1 MEEEGLTPP
10 LLRNRN
16 VNWGRLQESLNSD
29 NVLPT
34 AISAPSWIHEYLENE
49 YGHNDEED
57 DDDGLIFTVQHNDEA
72 LEWINRWMRRPGSI
86 VSFDASGFSLAD
98 RASAMANRASAMADR
113 TSAMGRY
120 TQDIQ
125 NNELRYVSARELLTQ
140 RDVLGLRHFTAEVI
154 GMKFRGE
161 DLQTIKDCFIHRQPF
176 HYDIPILEMTPVG
189 TTRHAV
195 VNVEVR
201 TTQGDNCTQILLDGN
216 PIIYWTA
223 SQAST
228 PYLREGYPIT
238 VEYNYLK
245 MEKYYLDI
253 FMRICQYLN
262 LTLYLFRDGITVSR
276 WPEWEHRQE
285 PLLEDY
291 IAGVY
296 RTYFMS
302 DRMVRDYI
310 YREIR
315 NERRRRAP
323 QKG

>member
-16 VNWGRLQESLNSD
+16 VNWGRLQESLSSD
-29 NVLPT
+29 NGLPT
-34 AISAPSWIHEYLENE
+34 AISAPSWFHDYLENE
-49 YGHNDEED
+49 YGHNDEDED
-57 DDDGLIFTVQHNDEA
+57 DDDALSFVVQHNDEA
-72 LEWINRWMRRPGSI
+72 LHYMNRWLRTPGSI
-86 VSFDASGFSLAD
+86 MPFDTQEVSLPV
-98 RASAMANRASAMADR
+98 RAPALERIAQEV
-113 TSAMGRY
+113 
-120 TQDIQ
+120 QD
-125 NNELRYVSARELLTQ
+125 NELRYVSARELLTQ

-154 GMKFRGE
+154 GMEFRGE

-176 HYDIPILEMTPVG
+176 NYDIPILEMTPVG
-189 TTRHAV
+189 TTRYSAIR
-195 VNVEVR
+195 VEVR

-223 SQAST
+223 SPGCT

-245 MEKYYLDI
+245 MEKYYLDV
-253 FMRICQYLN
+253 FLKICQYLN
-262 LTLYLFRDGITVSR
+262 LSLFLFRDGITVSR
-276 WPEWEHRQE
+276 WHEWEHRQD
-285 PLLEDY
+285 PFLEDY

>member
-10 LLRNRN
+10 ILRNRN

-29 NVLPT
+29 NGLPT
-34 AISAPSWIHEYLENE
+34 AISAPSWFHDYLENE
-49 YGHNDEED
+49 YGRQEDE
-57 DDDGLIFTVQHNDEA
+57 DGLTFTIQPTDVAIHGMD
-72 LEWINRWMRRPGSI
+72 RWLRRPGSI
-86 VSFDASGFSLAD
+86 IPFDASGVSLPV
-98 RASAMANRASAMADR
+98 RAPALERIARDV
-113 TSAMGRY
+113 
-120 TQDIQ
+120 Q
-125 NNELRYVSARELLTQ
+125 NEELRFRSPRELLVN
-140 RDVLGLRHFTAEVI
+140 RDLLGLRHYIAEPTQYEI
-154 GMKFRGE
+154 RWE
-161 DLQTIKDCFIHRQPF
+161 DLQAIKDCFIHRQHF
-176 HYDIPILEMTPVG
+176 ECDIPIVELHPVG

-223 SQAST
+223 SQVST

-253 FMRICQYLN
+253 FLRICQYLN
-262 LTLYLFRDGITVSR
+262 LTLYLFLDGITVSR
-276 WPEWEHRQE
+276 WPESEQRSD
-285 PLLEDY
+285 PFLEDY
-291 IAGVY
+291 LAGEY

-302 DRMVRDYI
+302 DRVVRDYI
-310 YREIR
+310 YEEIR

>member
-29 NVLPT
+29 NGLPT
-34 AISAPSWIHEYLENE
+34 AISAPSWFHDYLENE
-49 YGHNDEED
+49 YGHNDEDED
-57 DDDGLIFTVQHNDEA
+57 DDDALSFVVQHNDEA
-72 LEWINRWMRRPGSI
+72 LHYMNRWLRTPGSI
-86 VSFDASGFSLAD
+86 MPFDTQEVSLPV
-98 RASAMANRASAMADR
+98 RAPALERIAQEV
-113 TSAMGRY
+113 
-120 TQDIQ
+120 QD
-125 NNELRYVSARELLTQ
+125 NELRYVSARELLTQ
-140 RDVLGLRHFTAEVI
+140 RDVLGLRHFTSEVI
-154 GMKFRGE
+154 SMGFRWE
-161 DLQTIKDCFIHRQPF
+161 CMSAIKDCFIHRQ
-176 HYDIPILEMTPVG
+176 HYDCEVPILEMTPVG

-223 SQAST
+223 SQVST

-276 WPEWEHRQE
+276 WHEWEHRQD
-285 PLLEDY
+285 PFLEDY

-302 DRMVRDYI
+302 DRVVRDYI
-310 YREIR
+310 YEEIR